1 MSFGHR
7 PAGGSE
13 VGSLWLIPCEI
24 FFPMFV
30 SFFSYF
36 GVNEPLFVVVVVV
49 AAVVV
54 VVV

>member
-1 MSFGHR
+1 MADTLRDF
-7 PAGGSE
+7 
-13 VGSLWLIPCEI
+13 

-49 AAVVV
+49 VAAVVV